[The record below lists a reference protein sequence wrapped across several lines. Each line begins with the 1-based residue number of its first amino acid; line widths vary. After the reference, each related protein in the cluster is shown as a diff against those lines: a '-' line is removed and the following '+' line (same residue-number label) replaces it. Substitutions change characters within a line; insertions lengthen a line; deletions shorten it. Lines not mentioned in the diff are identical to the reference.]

1 MTRREQTA
9 LGALAF
15 VLAVTAVWWALAL
28 WPLPADAPLWL
39 VRTRAV
45 CFGALRDTLPNGA
58 GWSVLIGEPAAMLA
72 ALYVVW
78 REEVAGGLRALE
90 RTLAG
95 RIALG
100 GVLALVVLALGLAT
114 ARVASASAARRTLT
128 PDPRPLTLDTYPRLD
143 RSAPPLGLV
152 DQAGDTV
159 TLARFAGRPVIVT
172 FAYAHCQTVCPIVV
186 HEALDAQRRLAA
198 LGPELVVV
206 TLDPW
211 RDTPARLPT
220 IAQGWGLGAHT
231 HVLSGDTAA
240 VQRVLRDWNAGA
252 VRDPATGEVA
262 HPNLAY
268 LVDAAGRLA
277 FAARGRAED
286 LVTLAGR
293 L

>member
-15 VLAVTAVWWALAL
+15 ILAVTAVWWALAL

-58 GWSVLIGEPAAMLA
+58 GWSVLIGEPVAMLA
-72 ALYVVW
+72 ALLVVW
-78 REEVAGGLRALE
+78 REEVTGGFRALA
-90 RTLAG
+90 RTNAG
-95 RIALG
+95 RFALG
-100 GVLALVVLALGLAT
+100 GSLALVVLGLGLAT
-114 ARVASASAARRTLT
+114 ARVASASARAAFADTAEA
-128 PDPRPLTLDTYPRLD
+128 PLPATYPRLD
-143 RSAPPLGLV
+143 RPAPPLDLV
-152 DQAGDTV
+152 DQAGERV
-159 TLARFAGRPVIVT
+159 SLARFAGRPVIVT
-172 FAYAHCQTVCPIVV
+172 FAYAHCETVCPIVV
-186 HEALDAQRRLAA
+186 HEALDAQHRLAA

-220 IAQGWGLGAHT
+220 IARGWLFGARA

-240 VQRVLRDWNAGA
+240 VQRVLRAWNAGA
-252 VRDPATGEVA
+252 ARDPATGEVS

-277 FAARGRAED
+277 FVARGSAAD
-286 LVTLAGR
+286 IVTLAGR

>member
-45 CFGALRDTLPNGA
+45 CFGALGDTLPNGA

-72 ALYVVW
+72 ALFVVW

-100 GVLALVVLALGLAT
+100 GALALVVLALGLAT
-114 ARVASASAARRTLT
+114 TRVATATAGRTSAA
-128 PDPRPLTLDTYPRLD
+128 DAEAPLPDTYPRLD
-143 RSAPPLGLV
+143 RPAPPLGLV

-252 VRDPATGEVA
+252 ARDPATGEVA

>member
-15 VLAVTAVWWALAL
+15 VLAVTAGWWALAL

-72 ALYVVW
+72 ALLVVW
-78 REEVAGGLRALE
+78 REEVAGGLGALA

-100 GVLALVVLALGLAT
+100 SALALVVLAVGLAT
-114 ARVASASAARRTLT
+114 ARVASASAGRTTAADAEAPL
-128 PDPRPLTLDTYPRLD
+128 PDAYPRLD
-143 RSAPPLGLV
+143 RPAPPLGLV

-159 TLARFAGRPVIVT
+159 ALARFAGRPVIVT

-211 RDTPARLPT
+211 RDTPARLSA

-240 VQRVLRDWNAGA
+240 VQRVLRDWNVGA
-252 VRDPATGEVA
+252 ARDPATGEVA
-262 HPNLAY
+262 HPNLVY

>member
-9 LGALAF
+9 LLALAF

-72 ALYVVW
+72 ALFVVW
-78 REEVAGGLRALE
+78 REEVAGGLGALA

-95 RIALG
+95 RLALG
-100 GVLALVVLALGLAT
+100 GALALVVFALGLAT
-114 ARVASASAARRTLT
+114 ARVASASAGGT
-128 PDPRPLTLDTYPRLD
+128 PAANAEAPLPDTYPRLD
-143 RSAPPLGLV
+143 RPAPPLGLV

-159 TLARFAGRPVIVT
+159 SLARFAGRIVIVT

-211 RDTPARLPT
+211 RDTPARLPA
-220 IAQGWGLGAHT
+220 IARGWGLGAHT

-240 VQRVLRDWNAGA
+240 VQRVLRDWNAGGA
-252 VRDPATGEVA
+252 RDPATGEVA